1 MKKVLSFILS
11 LVMLFGIAAEIDL
24 SVSASSVEIGQNG
37 SCGLGAY
44 YTFDSNTGLL
54 KIYGTGEI
62 YKKIVLG
69 FEHFVQPFSYNG
81 EIKSVII
88 EKGITGIRT
97 PESPPPMPGAFAGCK
112 NLTNVIIPN
121 GFLSIGD
128 EAFAGCTNLTV
139 ITIPDS
145 VTDIGDDAFGGCNN
159 LTVCCSADS
168 YAARYAKKHNINIT
182 VHDNSHDILIAYDNA
197 VEPTCAKYG
206 LTQGI
211 HCGVCGNVIIPQE
224 MIPKKEHT
232 PIIDYAVEPTCT
244 KGGFTQGSHCS
255 VCSQI
260 IEPRYSIDAT
270 GHSYLSIVTPATITT
285 DEIITYTCVN
295 CGDTHLKTA
304 SLDLVN
310 FKTKAISLSLE
321 SDLTMNFKVPK
332 YFERWFEN
340 LYIEFTQ
347 NNKKVIVTDF
357 NGDEKYYV
365 FPYRNISPQSMNDTV
380 TATVYG
386 TRNGILYHGE
396 SVDFSVAQYV
406 YGMLERD
413 NENVKLRTLLVDL
426 LNYGAAAQTYQNYKT
441 NNLVNADLTDEQKC
455 WASTDKLNLVNVTDK
470 NYNTVENAS
479 VTWKSVGLNLSNGI
493 ALRYTFNTKTIDG
506 IQFRL
511 ICEGSEELVSFDGIT
526 PVDNGD
532 GTYTYKNGFVL
543 TDNGNGTYIL
553 VLDGLYADMMQKE
566 IYITAMRGDTPVS
579 NTIRYSI
586 ESYAKQVQDKMSDSK
601 LRKLTDAM
609 MRYGISAANYGR

>member
-1 MKKVLSFILS
+1 
-11 LVMLFGIAAEIDL
+11 
-24 SVSASSVEIGQNG
+24 
-37 SCGLGAY
+37 
-44 YTFDSNTGLL
+44 
-54 KIYGTGEI
+54 
-62 YKKIVLG
+62 
-69 FEHFVQPFSYNG
+69 
-81 EIKSVII
+81 
-88 EKGITGIRT
+88 
-97 PESPPPMPGAFAGCK
+97 MPGAFAGCK

-206 LTQGI
+206 STQGI
-211 HCGVCGNVIIPQE
+211 HCGVCGNVIIPQEMIPKKEHTPIIDCAVEPTCAKYGLTEGRHCGVCGSIIIPQKYIDKTTEHTPVIDEAVASTCSKYGLTEGSHCGVCGNVIIPQE

-295 CGDTHLKTA
+295 CGDTYLKTA

-579 NTIRYSI
+579 NTMRYSI